1 MTETMKAW
9 QCIGC
14 GRIEAPETC
23 IGVCQDRK
31 VELVYAQEYED
42 ALALARRARQHAQA
56 LEGLVRR
63 VAWTTPRDDKWED
76 SYRSLQD
83 QARRL
88 LAAMEGED
96 PKPIPLAAGNE
107 DTERACR
114 P

>member
-14 GRIEAPETC
+14 GRIEAPQTC
-23 IGVCQDRK
+23 IGVCQDRT

-42 ALALARRARQHAQA
+42 ALAQARLARRRAQA

-63 VAWTTPRDDKWED
+63 LAWTTPRDGKWED
-76 SYRSLQD
+76 SYRGLQD

-88 LAAMEGED
+88 LAALESDDRRHER
-96 PKPIPLAAGNE
+96 PITPGAGIS
-107 DTERACR
+107 
-114 P
+114 

>member
-9 QCIGC
+9 Q
-14 GRIEAPETC
+14 C

-42 ALALARRARQHAQA
+42 ALALARRARRHAQA

-63 VAWTTPRDDKWED
+63 LSWTTPRDGKWED

-88 LAAMEGED
+88 LAVLESDDGQPECA
-96 PKPIPLAAGNE
+96 
-107 DTERACR
+107 
-114 P
+114 